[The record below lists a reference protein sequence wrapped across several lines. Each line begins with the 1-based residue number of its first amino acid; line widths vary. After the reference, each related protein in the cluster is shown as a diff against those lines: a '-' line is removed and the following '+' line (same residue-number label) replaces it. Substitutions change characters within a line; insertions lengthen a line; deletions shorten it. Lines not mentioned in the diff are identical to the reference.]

1 MRSQAIHHLELRSG
15 CALPVSP
22 RSLPRACGCLPS
34 LACAPPIRNLS
45 FLSPSSTSSS
55 SLSLLFLCVRVGTG
69 KAGSALSAN
78 RVSERAGGGARA
90 PTRADA
96 LFLPRESGGKDTWE
110 GHGGKKA
117 LHTRLLGRA
126 PLSLSRA
133 CEGGKAVCSAR
144 ALTLA
149 FKVIRVVCMPVR
161 AAVDSFSL
169 GTYSPQTFLVVAE
182 MMSAAARFFFAVR
195 PPHFF
200 PRFRVSRPPCHL
212 HRTFTTPPLPPA
224 SSSSSS

>member
-1 MRSQAIHHLELRSG
+1 MHMYSVGFASQVEMRSQAIHHLELRSG

-133 CEGGKAVCSAR
+133 CEGGKAVC
-144 ALTLA
+144 
-149 FKVIRVVCMPVR
+149 
-161 AAVDSFSL
+161 